1 MKVLVYGGTGRVGSA
16 VVSEAA
22 ARGHDVVVAS
32 RRAPEAALPD
42 GARWEFGD
50 AADAA
55 AVAKAATD
63 VDVVVSALGPSRDP
77 EGDPYAFAGIV
88 AGLAG
93 AVGPTRLVVV
103 GGAGSLLAA
112 PGVRLVDT
120 PEFPELY
127 KTEALASAE
136 ALEVLRG
143 TGPEVDWTFLSPAP
157 VIDAGERTGTYRV
170 GTDHP
175 VGSFISFAD
184 FAVALVDELE
194 RPAHRRT
201 RFTVATR

>member
-1 MKVLVYGGTGRVGSA
+1 
-16 VVSEAA
+16 
-22 ARGHDVVVAS
+22 
-32 RRAPEAALPD
+32 
-42 GARWEFGD
+42 
-50 AADAA
+50 
-55 AVAKAATD
+55 
-63 VDVVVSALGPSRDP
+63 
-77 EGDPYAFAGIV
+77 
-88 AGLAG
+88 
-93 AVGPTRLVVV
+93 
-103 GGAGSLLAA
+103 
-112 PGVRLVDT
+112 
-120 PEFPELY
+120 
-127 KTEALASAE
+127 
-136 ALEVLRG
+136 LEVLRG